1 MAAWLLDGTLV
12 NLMIDELTLLPKA
25 QAIALMPQRS
35 RDGTPRVRR
44 YYVWTVGCQMNVSDS
59 ERLESALQGVGYAPA
74 DRPEEASFIVLN
86 SCSVRASAEERILG
100 KLGELQ
106 QLKRTQP
113 DTTIVLW
120 GCMVGP
126 NNQSV
131 FQSRLPVVDHFVSPS
146 AVDEVVALAP
156 HSLYQ
161 LDEPALPVADW
172 TQPPVSVHVPIQ
184 YGCNMSC
191 AFCVIPLRRG
201 RERSRPLEEIV
212 DEVRR
217 IVARGAREI
226 TLLGQIVD
234 SWGHDLPGR
243 PDLADL
249 LRAVHD
255 TPGLLRLGFLTSHPP
270 WMTDKLIATVAAL
283 PRCQHEINLPVQ
295 AGHDAIL
302 KLMRRGYTVQRYREL
317 AGRIRAAMP
326 DVALTTDIIVGH
338 PGETREHFA
347 GTLAL
352 ADEIRFDKIHIAMNS
367 VRPGTRAAALEAD
380 PAVAVSEDE
389 KNARRVALERVQERV
404 ATEINA
410 RTLGQTLE
418 VLVEGEHRGKW
429 RGRTPGNKLVF
440 FEDMADWTGRLARVA
455 ITQTGPWSLQG
466 RLLGEAAPST
476 SSGGVAV

>member
-1 MAAWLLDGTLV
+1 MIELKLV
-12 NLMIDELTLLPKA
+12 AKDELVGGVPR
-25 QAIALMPQRS
+25 PS
-35 RDGTPRVRR
+35 RDATPRERR

-59 ERLESALQGVGYAPA
+59 ERLEAALQGVGYAPA
-74 DRPEEASFIVLN
+74 DRPEDASFIVLN
-86 SCSVRASAEERILG
+86 SCSVRASAEERIIG

-106 QLKRTQP
+106 RVKRELP
-113 DTTIVLW
+113 DTRVVLW

-126 NNQSV
+126 NNQSI
-131 FQSRLPVVDHFVSPS
+131 FQARLPMVDHFVSPS

-156 HSLYQ
+156 HSLYRI
-161 LDEPALPVADW
+161 DEPALPVADW
-172 TQPPVSVHVPIQ
+172 SHPPVSVHVPIQ

-201 RERSRPLEEIV
+201 RERSRPLDEIV

-255 TPGLLRLGFLTSHPP
+255 VPGLARLRFLTSHPA

-295 AGHDAIL
+295 AGHDDIL
-302 KLMRRGYTVQRYREL
+302 KLMRRGYTVERYRTL
-317 AGRIRAAMP
+317 IGKIRAAMP
-326 DVALTTDIIVGH
+326 DISLTTDIIVGH
-338 PGETREHFA
+338 PGERREHFA
-347 GTLAL
+347 ATLAL
-352 ADEIRFDKIHIAMNS
+352 VEEIGFDKVHIAAYS
-367 VRPGTRAAALEAD
+367 PRPGTRAGAMEDD
-380 PAVAVSEDE
+380 PALAVPEQE
-389 KNARRVALERVQERV
+389 KQARRVELEQLQERI
-404 ATEINA
+404 ATARNA
-410 RTLGQTLE
+410 RFLGQVVE

-429 RGRTPGNKLVF
+429 RGRTGGNRLVF
-440 FEDMADWTGRLARVA
+440 FADRQDWTGRLARVRV
-455 ITQTGPWSLQG
+455 TYTGPWSLQG
-466 RLLGEAAPST
+466 DLLGEGAP
-476 SSGGVAV
+476 A